1 MAGSLI
7 VIAGTFVRALPGWVM
22 WAALGAL
29 VAASAGWGYT
39 RGLSAER
46 KARDDLAAK
55 FAQFRAEVA
64 VTGHQAQDRT
74 AAEITRQE
82 TINAQTHTA
91 YGVALD
97 RLRALH
103 AAERLRLAA
112 GPARAGGSA
121 VPADAPTAGRTDAA
135 AADDGP
141 DPGGDA
147 AAEAPGALTERCQ
160 AATLQCVWLQHWL
173 DEQAAAV
180 P

>member
-1 MAGSLI
+1 M
-7 VIAGTFVRALPGWVM
+7 IAGTFVRALPSWLL
-22 WAALGAL
+22 WLALAAL

-46 KARDDLAAK
+46 EARDDLAAA

-64 VTGHQAQDRT
+64 AQGRQAQART

-91 YGVALD
+91 YGVVVD

-103 AAERLRLAA
+103 AADRLRIAA
-112 GPARAGGSA
+112 SAARAIGGA
-121 VPADAPTAGRTDAA
+121 VPADAPTAGRADAA
-135 AADDGP
+135 AADAGS
-141 DPGGDA
+141 
-147 AAEAPGALTERCQ
+147 APGRAASADTLTERCQ
-160 AATLQCVWLQHWL
+160 AATLQCAWLQHWI
-173 DEQAAAV
+173 DEQTAAM

>member
-1 MAGSLI
+1 MI
-7 VIAGTFVRALPGWVM
+7 TGTFVRALPSWLL
-22 WAALGAL
+22 WLALGAL

-46 KARDDLAAK
+46 EARDDLAAE

-64 VTGHQAQDRT
+64 AQGRQAQART

-82 TINAQTHTA
+82 TINAHTHTA

-103 AAERLRLAA
+103 AADRLRLAA
-112 GPARAGGSA
+112 SAARTGVSA
-121 VPADAPTAGRTDAA
+121 VPADAPTAGRADAA
-135 AADDGP
+135 AADAGP
-141 DPGGDA
+141 DPSGDA
-147 AAEAPGALTERCQ
+147 ATEAPGTLTERCQ
-160 AATLQCVWLQHWL
+160 AATLQCVWLQHWI

>member
-1 MAGSLI
+1 MI
-7 VIAGTFVRALPGWVM
+7 TGTFVRALPGWVL
-22 WAALGAL
+22 WLTLGAL

-46 KARDDLAAK
+46 EARDDLAAA

-64 VTGHQAQDRT
+64 AQGRQAQART

-103 AAERLRLAA
+103 AADRLRLAA
-112 GPARAGGSA
+112 DTARAGGSA
-121 VPADAPTAGRTDAA
+121 VPADTAAAGRTDAA
-135 AADDGP
+135 AADAGF
-141 DPGGDA
+141 DPGRPPS
-147 AAEAPGALTERCQ
+147 AETQDSLTERCQ
-160 AATLQCVWLQHWL
+160 AATLQCVWLQHWI
-173 DEQAAAV
+173 DEQTAV
-180 P
+180 VP

>member
-1 MAGSLI
+1 M
-7 VIAGTFVRALPGWVM
+7 IAGTFVRALPGWVL
-22 WAALGAL
+22 WLALAAL

-46 KARDDLAAK
+46 EARDRIVSE

-64 VTGHQAQDRT
+64 AQGRQAQART

-103 AAERLRLAA
+103 AADRLHVS
-112 GPARAGGSA
+112 ARAVRTVGSA

-135 AADDGP
+135 AADDGS
-141 DPGGDA
+141 DPSGDA
-147 AAEAPGALTERCQ
+147 AAEDPGALTERCQ

-173 DEQAAAV
+173 DEQSAV
-180 P
+180 VP

>member
-1 MAGSLI
+1 M
-7 VIAGTFVRALPGWVM
+7 IAGTFVRALPSWVL
-22 WAALGAL
+22 WLALGAL

-39 RGLSAER
+39 RGLSA
-46 KARDDLAAK
+46 D
-55 FAQFRAEVA
+55 RAERDRIVSEFA
-64 VTGHQAQDRT
+64 EFRERVTAEGRQAQART

-103 AAERLRLAA
+103 AADRLRLAA
-112 GPARAGGSA
+112 SAARSGVGAM
-121 VPADAPTAGRTDAA
+121 PADATAAGRTDAA
-135 AADDGP
+135 AADAGP

-147 AAEAPGALTERCQ
+147 AAGTLTERCQ
-160 AATLQCVWLQHWL
+160 AATLQCVWLQHWI
-173 DEQAAAV
+173 DEQSAAV